1 MPELFSVL
9 TKYPVFLGIIVGT
22 ISAFVGSLSA
32 LVTTIITIRSQRD
45 REREQWVREKL
56 QEIYSNCIGSLTILH
71 ANTSMNP
78 QEFAEAVRWLNIL
91 LIYYSKKYNK
101 GFLNLP
107 EEVAL
112 FSSRDWS
119 SLFKNYNNMGLDIKA
134 SFHGEYF
141 AATEGL
147 LNRIIKLASE
157 DKRLHG

>member
-101 GFLNLP
+101 GFLN
-107 EEVAL
+107 
-112 FSSRDWS
+112 
-119 SLFKNYNNMGLDIKA
+119 
-134 SFHGEYF
+134 
-141 AATEGL
+141 
-147 LNRIIKLASE
+147 
-157 DKRLHG
+157 